1 MGLRGKR
8 LSVRKVLR
16 LFAACLVVPATIA
29 IGAMVVWNLREVRQ
43 SQEAELLAVA
53 RAASATVD
61 KRVTRLATIAGA
73 VATSEAVLN
82 EDWAATER
90 RVKRLELGSSAWVAI
105 TDKAG
110 RRLLNTGVSPAAP
123 SPPPATRTPDVLA
136 ALSAPGAVISDLFSG
151 RSTGRKVVAAS
162 WAVPDS
168 PDETVVTVVIE
179 PRDLLPTPA
188 ELGAPASSIT
198 TLVDRRF
205 KVIARSRD
213 HERWLGNSATPRMA
227 RALRARS
234 EDVVENES
242 LEGDPTT
249 VAYTRSPLTGWTTM
263 VVVPRAVVMTP
274 VVRSG
279 AIFALLAALLLALGA
294 LLSRTF
300 GRVLISDLKLL
311 ESDAARLG
319 DGQVVAERSS
329 RIENIG
335 RVQAALG
342 AASAELRRKESR
354 QQLMINELNHRVKNT
369 LATVQSLAVQTFR
382 QGQADAPTRFDQR
395 LAALAGAHDLL
406 TQTSWEPVDLRDVAT
421 RCSSTVGAGI
431 YWSGP
436 SVMLPPQ
443 AALAM
448 CMCLHELSTNCMK
461 YGSLSKPGGKVLLN
475 WVTEHTGEIDL
486 TWIEQDG
493 PTVTPPQRSGF
504 GSRLLERLVKTEL
517 DGALVRDFR
526 PEGLHVRLSFRP
538 PEAARWSN
546 DFH

>member
-1 MGLRGKR
+1 MHFGGKR
-8 LSVRKVLR
+8 LSVRAVLG
-16 LFAACLVVPATIA
+16 LLVACLVIPATIA
-29 IGAMVVWNLREVRQ
+29 IGAMVAWNLKEVRQ
-43 SQEAELLAVA
+43 SQEAELLALA

-61 KRVTRLATIAGA
+61 KRVTRLTTIADA
-73 VATSEAVLN
+73 VATSEVVIAG
-82 EDWAATER
+82 DWEAAER
-90 RVKRLELGSSAWVAI
+90 RISRFNLGSDAWVAI

-110 RRLLNTGVSPAAP
+110 RRLLNTGPLTRD
-123 SPPPATRTPDVLA
+123 PPPTGVRAPDVVA
-136 ALSAPGAVISDLFSG
+136 SLSAPGAVISDLFVG
-151 RSTGRKVVAAS
+151 RSTGRQVVGAS

-168 PDETVVTVVIE
+168 PHNHVVTVVIE
-179 PRDLLPTPA
+179 PRQLLPDPA

-198 TLVDRRF
+198 TLVDRRLR
-205 KVIARSRD
+205 VIARSRD
-213 HERWLGNSATPRMA
+213 HERWQGSSATKRMA
-227 RALRARS
+227 RALQARP

-242 LEGDPTT
+242 LEGEPTT
-249 VAYTRSPLTGWTTM
+249 VAYTRSALTGWTTM
-263 VVVPRAVVMTP
+263 VVVPRAAVMTP

-279 AIFALLAALLLALGA
+279 AIFALLATLLLALGA

-300 GRVLISDLKLL
+300 GRALISDLKLL

-319 DGQVVAERSS
+319 DGQAVAERPSK
-329 RIENIG
+329 IENIE
-335 RVQAALG
+335 RVQAALS
-342 AASAELRRKESR
+342 AASAELRRKDSR

-395 LAALAGAHDLL
+395 LVALAGAHDLL
-406 TQTSWEPVDLRDVAT
+406 TQTSWEPVDLRDVAA

-461 YGSLSKPGGKVLLN
+461 YGSLSKPGGRVLLN

-486 TWIEQDG
+486 TWTEQDG
-493 PTVTPPQRSGF
+493 PAVTPPERSGF